1 MLCVRIMLLLFF
13 ECCELDDLIFCFT
26 CASSPSGQK
35 RRRRSEREREE
46 KTFEQKSKVNDVHAL
61 GEIVSFFCGHA
72 NANDSLHIRVSK
84 RGSLLLRRQLP
95 LLLCRSS
102 LRRALCL

>member
-1 MLCVRIMLLLFF
+1 M
-13 ECCELDDLIFCFT
+13 
-26 CASSPSGQK
+26 
-35 RRRRSEREREE
+35 RRRPQVKKEEEEANEREE

>member
-1 MLCVRIMLLLFF
+1 MKLFLRGWVLH
-13 ECCELDDLIFCFT
+13 ELHN
-26 CASSPSGQK
+26 ASQK
-35 RRRRSEREREE
+35 V
-46 KTFEQKSKVNDVHAL
+46 KDAL

-72 NANDSLHIRVSK
+72 NANDSLHIRVSE